1 MPHIIQMVEEITESV
16 AQIKVVKN
24 RCMMGIMT
32 DTSLTLEQ
40 KDKIVQLLQPL
51 DVSIATARKSF
62 LFGEM
67 E

>member
-1 MPHIIQMVEEITESV
+1 
-16 AQIKVVKN
+16 
-24 RCMMGIMT
+24 MMDIMT

-40 KDKIVQLLQPL
+40 KNKIVELLQPL